1 MFKNVLTISIL
12 LSFFSLPVY
21 AQEKEGLLTMGTML
35 VSTPI
40 HCAPSNEA
48 KKIFEI
54 KDLVFTGMIDKDN
67 IFKVFINKDKAW
79 TSMLENSAG
88 LTCIYFSGMPGFLKA
103 ANKEKKELKSNKLD
117 SLMEGKIKRNTKWS
131 K

>member
-48 KKIFEI
+48 KKII
-54 KDLVFTGMIDKDN
+54 
-67 IFKVFINKDKAW
+67 
-79 TSMLENSAG
+79 
-88 LTCIYFSGMPGFLKA
+88 FLKF
-103 ANKEKKELKSNKLD
+103 LLI
-117 SLMEGKIKRNTKWS
+117 KIKHGHQCWKIQQD
-131 K
+131 